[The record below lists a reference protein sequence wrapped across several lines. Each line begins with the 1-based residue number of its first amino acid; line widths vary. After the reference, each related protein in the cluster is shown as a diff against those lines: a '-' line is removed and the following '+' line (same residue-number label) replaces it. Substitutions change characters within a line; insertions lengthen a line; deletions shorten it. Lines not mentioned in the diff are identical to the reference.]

1 MELMDA
7 HTLIMPTVL
16 IVHVLGVLIV
26 AASAALLAISLFVV
40 VLAVHAI
47 RTLWAIRR
55 KYA

>member
-16 IVHVLGVLIV
+16 IVHFLGVLIV

-40 VLAVHAI
+40 ILAVHTI
-47 RTLWAIRR
+47 RSLWALHR
-55 KYA
+55 KHA